1 MAASLLVAVLPALP
15 EMVVLGALEPAL
27 TEAALVAAAMPE
39 MAAVLA
45 MKVAVADLP
54 IMAAA
59 MVRAMAVAM
68 VKATVTVMVR
78 APALVVV
85 LVTAQ
90 GCWAALAITAD
101 PNGDR
106 FSRHHS
112 FRALRSAVPM
122 CINLYL
128 RT

>member
-15 EMVVLGALEPAL
+15 EMVGLGALELAL

-39 MAAVLA
+39 MAAGLA
-45 MKVAVADLP
+45 VKVAVADLP

-59 MVRAMAVAM
+59 MVRAMALAM
-68 VKATVTVMVR
+68 AKATVTVTVR
-78 APALVVV
+78 APALVAV
-85 LVTAQ
+85 LVAAK

-101 PNGDR
+101 PHGGR
-106 FSRHHS
+106 FSQHHS
-112 FRALRSAVPM
+112 FRALRSAAPI
-122 CINLYL
+122 CTNLYL

>member
-1 MAASLLVAVLPALP
+1 MLVAVLPALP
-15 EMVVLGALEPAL
+15 EMVGLGALELAL
-27 TEAALVAAAMPE
+27 TEAALVAAAIPE
-39 MAAVLA
+39 MAAGLA
-45 MKVAVADLP
+45 IKVAVADLP

-59 MVRAMAVAM
+59 MVRATALAM

-78 APALVVV
+78 APALAVV
-85 LVTAQ
+85 LPAVRE
-90 GCWAALAITAD
+90 CWAALAITAD

-106 FSRHHS
+106 FSQRHS
-112 FRALRSAVPM
+112 LRTLRSAALM